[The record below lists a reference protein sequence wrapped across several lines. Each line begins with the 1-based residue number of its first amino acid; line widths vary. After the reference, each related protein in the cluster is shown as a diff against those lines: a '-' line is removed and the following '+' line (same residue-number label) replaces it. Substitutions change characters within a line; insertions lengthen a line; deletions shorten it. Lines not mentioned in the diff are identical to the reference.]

1 MLLTAQGA
9 ARLLGTSERQIYRWV
24 DDNEIPCRRVRDQ
37 LRFNPTD
44 LLEWASAQRMAV
56 HVEAFEDDDPED
68 RPPSLAAALRA
79 GSVHLDVA
87 GDGREAVLRAVV
99 ERLVL
104 PESFDR
110 ELLIEVMLARESSGV
125 TPIGDGIAIPQV
137 RNPIVAPGT
146 RATATVCYLSSP
158 MPLGTPELIRTLILS
173 VVPTVRT
180 HLRLLAR
187 IARALADADLR
198 AAIGRRAGLE
208 ELSREAERIES
219 TPTATR
225 GDGD

>member
-44 LLEWASAQRMAV
+44 LLEWASAQRMPV
-56 HVEAFEDDDPED
+56 HVEAFEDDDPHD
-68 RPPSLAAALRA
+68 RPPSLAAALKV
-79 GSVHLDVA
+79 GSVHHDVG
-87 GDGREAVLRAVV
+87 GDAVEAVLRAIV

-110 ELLIEVMLARESSGV
+110 ELLVEAMLAREACGLTMV
-125 TPIGDGIAIPQV
+125 GDGIAIPQV

-146 RATATVCYLSSP
+146 RPAATVCYLSAP
-158 MPLGTPELIRTLILS
+158 IQLGSELARTLIIT

-187 IARALADADLR
+187 IAHALAEPELR
-198 AAIGRRAGLE
+198 AAIGRRAGLD
-208 ELSREAERIES
+208 ELEQAAAHLER
-219 TPTATR
+219 PA
-225 GDGD
+225 